1 MQSSLRNSGLKSWK
15 RWNAAKTGGKNA
27 VNAIGI
33 IVTERGNNDM
43 MLDFIKNIP
52 QDLHPILIHFPIAF
66 LGFSFVLSFLS
77 MRVSRWN
84 EASWLLLWVGG
95 LSCIPASVSGV
106 ISNFPYEETELHEVI
121 GTHQNFGILGTL
133 FVFVLVGIRY
143 WIRRRNRD
151 FGLRKSYLVPLGQ
164 DSSGSCCWVDPED
177 N

>member
-1 MQSSLRNSGLKSWK
+1 
-15 RWNAAKTGGKNA
+15 
-27 VNAIGI
+27 
-33 IVTERGNNDM
+33 M

-106 ISNFPYEETELHEVI
+106 ISHFPYEETELHEVI

-143 WIRRRNRD
+143 WTRRRNRD
-151 FGLRKSYLVPLGQ
+151 FGLRKSYLVPAGVGLIWIILLGGTGGQ
-164 DSSGSCCWVDPED
+164 LTYQYGINVRGVNPLFHESLDSKVINESSQEIDSNTD
-177 N
+177 H

>member
-1 MQSSLRNSGLKSWK
+1 
-15 RWNAAKTGGKNA
+15 
-27 VNAIGI
+27 
-33 IVTERGNNDM
+33 M

-106 ISNFPYEETELHEVI
+106 ISHFPYEETELHEVI
-121 GTHQNFGILGTL
+121 STHQNFGILGTL
-133 FVFVLVGIRY
+133 FF
-143 WIRRRNRD
+143 
-151 FGLRKSYLVPLGQ
+151 
-164 DSSGSCCWVDPED
+164 SSGGNSLLDPAPKQGFWFAQILSGSGWGRTHLD
-177 N
+177 HAAGWNRRAIDLSIWD

>member
-1 MQSSLRNSGLKSWK
+1 
-15 RWNAAKTGGKNA
+15 
-27 VNAIGI
+27 
-33 IVTERGNNDM
+33 M

-66 LGFSFVLSFLS
+66 LGLSFILSFLS

-106 ISNFPYEETELHEVI
+106 ISHFPYEETELHGVI
-121 GTHQNFGILGTL
+121 ETHQNFGILGTL

-143 WIRRRNRD
+143 WTRRRNRD
-151 FGLRKSYLVPLGQ
+151 FGLRKSYLVPAGAGLIWIMLLGGTGGQ
-164 DSSGSCCWVDPED
+164 LTYQYGINVRGVNPLFHESWESIVINESYQEIGLNTDH
-177 N
+177 